1 MKRILFFAVLL
12 LLNLPV
18 ANATNYP
25 SERIKRF
32 ATHTPREVE
41 NNIHVLTRH
50 LIKPL
55 DDDYDKAKM
64 IAFWIASHINYDEY
78 LYNDGQTSK
87 LIKRYDG
94 QDPNQLLSSRVGI
107 CGDFAKL
114 FTAMCKQAGIFSGV
128 VHGYAY
134 PTDMRMN
141 NSLKNNNYGHAW
153 NYFLYR
159 GKKIYVDT
167 TFMADG
173 RTGTAGGVRNLAH
186 KRTLRKIKNENQ
198 FSSKVNN
205 FDDYYFDFNYKKEK
219 RDRGYLHEER

>member
-12 LLNLPV
+12 LLNLSV

-141 NSLKNNNYGHAW
+141 NSLKN
-153 NYFLYR
+153 
-159 GKKIYVDT
+159 
-167 TFMADG
+167 
-173 RTGTAGGVRNLAH
+173 
-186 KRTLRKIKNENQ
+186 
-198 FSSKVNN
+198 S
-205 FDDYYFDFNYKKEK
+205 
-219 RDRGYLHEER
+219 